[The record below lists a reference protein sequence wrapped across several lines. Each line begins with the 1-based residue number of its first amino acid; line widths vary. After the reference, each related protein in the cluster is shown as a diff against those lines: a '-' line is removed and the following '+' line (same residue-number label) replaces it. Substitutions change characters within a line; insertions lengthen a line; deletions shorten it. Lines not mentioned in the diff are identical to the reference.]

1 MATKVMAQGSIPEI
15 IRNEAGLY
23 QGNLIQYFSVVFL
36 QAQNCHCPYHNFRHM
51 FHVLWLCYEA
61 CWFYQEQL
69 TPRQKRNLLVAALFH
84 DFNHSGMA
92 GDDDLN
98 IEKAVRAF
106 KKFVVTEDLEAVE
119 DICELI
125 EATQYPYITPTS
137 ELSLSGKI
145 IRDADISQALA
156 VAWIQQVIF
165 GLAAEWR
172 TQPIE
177 VLKAQ
182 GSFLSQLSFA
192 TDWARELFPPSLIEL
207 KIKEAKALLQ
217 LLEEPAAA

>member
-1 MATKVMAQGSIPEI
+1 MTTKATVQGSIPEI
-15 IRNEAGLY
+15 IRNETGLY

-36 QAQNCHCPYHNFRHM
+36 KAQNCNCPYHNFRHM
-51 FHVLWLCYEA
+51 FHVLWLCYDA
-61 CWFYQEQL
+61 CLFYQEQL

-98 IEKAVRAF
+98 IERAIRAF
-106 KKFVVTEDLEAVE
+106 ERHLVTEDVEATP
-119 DICELI
+119 DIVELI
-125 EATQYPYITPTS
+125 KATQYPYTVPTNQ
-137 ELSLSGKI
+137 LSLSGKI
-145 IRDADISQALA
+145 IRDADISQALS
-156 VAWIQQVIF
+156 VAWVQQVIF

-192 TDWARELFPPSLIEL
+192 TDWAQQLFPPSLIEL
-207 KIKEAKALLQ
+207 KIEEAKALLQ
-217 LLEEPAAA
+217 LLEQPAAA